1 MDHSLFTEQY
11 VTSRRIIYTPS
22 SFAKNNLIYLQET
35 GELTAMQP
43 HISRRNNLSSYLFFM
58 VKKGTGYLDYDGNT
72 YSLKAGDCVFID
84 CKKPYAHHT
93 SEDDL
98 WTLKWIHFYGASM
111 PGIYEK
117 YLERGGQPSFQPPY
131 TNSYLQLLEELYE
144 IADSSAFIK
153 DMKIYEKITS
163 LLVLIMEESW
173 HPESSPQKSSHKRNL
188 LDIKNYLDQNYN
200 KKITLDDLAE
210 RFFINKF
217 YLTRIF
223 KEQFGSSITNYL
235 LQVRIT
241 HAKQLLRFSNMSI
254 AEIAAEC
261 GMNDSNYFSRT
272 FRKVEGMSPG
282 EFRKL
287 W

>member
-1 MDHSLFTEQY
+1 MEHSLFTEQS
-11 VTSRRIIYTPS
+11 VTSSRIIYTPS
-22 SFAKNNLIYLQET
+22 SFAKNNLIHLQET
-35 GELTAMQP
+35 GELTALRP
-43 HISRRNNLSSYLFFM
+43 HVSRRTNLASYLFF
-58 VKKGTGYLDYDGNT
+58 VVTKGSGFLDYDGST
-72 YSLKAGDCVFID
+72 YSLKTGDCIFID
-84 CKKPYAHHT
+84 CRKPYAHYT
-93 SEDDL
+93 SEENL

-117 YLERGGQPSFQPPY
+117 YLERGGQPFFRPPY
-131 TNSYLQLLEELYE
+131 TGSYLQLLEALYE
-144 IADSSAFIK
+144 IADSSIFIK

-173 HPESSPQKSSHKRNL
+173 NPEGSPKKASHKRNL
-188 LDIKNYLDQNYN
+188 MDIKNYLDQNFN
-200 KKITLDDLAE
+200 EKITLDDLAE
-210 RFFINKF
+210 TYYINKF

-241 HAKQLLRFSNMSI
+241 HAKQLLRFSDMSI
-254 AEIAAEC
+254 AEIATEC
-261 GMNDSNYFSRT
+261 GMSDANYFSRT